1 MTICVFVGPTLPVN
15 AAEEILDAI
24 YLPPARRGDI
34 ARAILAHEPECI
46 GLIDGY
52 FEQVPSV
59 WHKELLWAL
68 DLGIMVYGAASMG
81 ALRSAEL
88 AQFGMIGVGRIFEAY
103 ATGSFD
109 PFPEPFE
116 DDDEV
121 AVVHGP
127 AEIGYPST
135 DAMVDIRASLVAAHQ
150 AGVLEMSDMFAM
162 AASAKGLFYK
172 HRTWAVVLELAE
184 KNGVTEAGIAA
195 LRSWLPENG
204 LSQKRMDA
212 EELLQ
217 KIKTAPKATDVPLFR
232 FERTLHWQSALDAM
246 QTEQMEVEQQG

>member
-1 MTICVFVGPTLPVN
+1 MTVCVFVGPTLPVN

-34 ARAILAHEPECI
+34 ARAILAHDPQCI
-46 GLIDGY
+46 GLIDGF

-68 DLGIMVYGAASMG
+68 DLGIKVYGAASMG

-103 ATGSFD
+103 AAGSFD

-135 DAMVDIRASLVAAHQ
+135 DAMVDIRASLIAAHQ
-150 AGVLEMSDMFAM
+150 AGVLEKSDMFAF
-162 AASAKGLFYK
+162 AALAKNLFYK
-172 HRTWAVVLELAE
+172 NRDWATVLELAA
-184 KNGVTEAGIAA
+184 NSGMTDAVVAA
-195 LRSWLPENG
+195 LRSWLSDNR
-204 LSQKRMDA
+204 LSQKRLDA
-212 EELLQ
+212 EELLRQ
-217 KIKTAPKATDVPLFR
+217 IKTTTENVDMPLFR
-232 FERTLHWQSALDAM
+232 FEKTLHWQSALDAM
-246 QTEQMEVEQQG
+246 QVEYGEVDKPR

>member
-1 MTICVFVGPTLPVN
+1 MTVCVFVGPTLPVD

-34 ARAILAHEPECI
+34 ARAILAHDPQCI

-68 DLGIMVYGAASMG
+68 DLGIKVYGAASMG

-103 ATGSFD
+103 ATGCFD

-135 DAMVDIRASLVAAHQ
+135 DAMVDIRASLIAAHH
-150 AGVLEMSDMFAM
+150 AGVLEQSDMFTL
-162 AASAKGLFYK
+162 AASAKELFYK
-172 HRTWAVVLELAE
+172 HRTFPAVLDLAA
-184 KNGVTEAGIAA
+184 KNGITEATVAA
-195 LRSWLPENG
+195 LRSWLSDNR
-204 LSQKRMDA
+204 LSQKRLDA
-212 EELLQ
+212 EEMLRRI
-217 KIKTAPKATDVPLFR
+217 KITSENVDTPLFR
-232 FERTLHWQSALDAM
+232 FEKTLHWQTEFDAM
-246 QTEQMEVEQQG
+246 QAEQMKVDQQG